1 MAQTIDKTGSRP
13 LVRSTSTRRT
23 ETRHAIVRARQW
35 AIALALAFAAVAAL
49 VAAGAT
55 DAIDQ
60 RVSAIAG
67 AAGSEAIDLPA
78 SIFNVVGQMEVTGV
92 VALAL
97 AFVWWRRRGARG
109 LVPLLLFAG
118 VALEVVLK
126 HVVQHPG
133 VPEEMSR
140 GVQLLPFGHAA
151 TPYSFP
157 SGHML
162 RVTFLAALTTHRW
175 AFWALVILMAATRLY
190 LNEHWASDVL
200 GGFLLG
206 AALAAVAASLYADP
220 DA

>member
-1 MAQTIDKTGSRP
+1 MAHTIDKAASTP
-13 LVRSTSTRRT
+13 LVRSTGTRRT
-23 ETRHAIVRARQW
+23 ETRHAIARARQW

-55 DAIDQ
+55 DAVDQ
-60 RVSAIAG
+60 RVSAL
-67 AAGSEAIDLPA
+67 AAAVGSESLDLAA
-78 SIFNVVGQMEVTGV
+78 SIFNVVGQMEVTS
-92 VALAL
+92 VAALVL

-118 VALEVVLK
+118 VALEAVLK

-140 GVQLLPFGHAA
+140 SVPLLPFVHAA

-162 RVTFLAALTTHRW
+162 RVTFLAALMTHRW
-175 AFWALVILMAATRLY
+175 AFWTLTILMAATRLY

-206 AALAAVAASLYADP
+206 AMLAAVAASLYADP